1 MNSHLKNIYSIL
13 QLSIIC
19 VATENY
25 CYPHFPLLVTGHRL
39 YIKQKKTELYI
50 DIFPRYQPSGKE
62 SLNFFSVN
70 FLKLCSFL
78 FVCFILVLISWSQ
91 NRSWRGCS
99 WYCNLHT
106 SQPISRQEKSVLDNR
121 WHFALRDYIDFK
133 QLCSKNFPC

>member
-13 QLSIIC
+13 STEHNMCGYRKLLLSTFSSSRNRSQI
-19 VATENY
+19 VYKT
-25 CYPHFPLLVTGHRL
+25 
-39 YIKQKKTELYI
+39 KKTELYI
-50 DIFPRYQPSGKE
+50 DIFPRYQPSSKE

-99 WYCNLHT
+99 WYCNLHN
-106 SQPISRQEKSVLDNR
+106 SQPVSRQEKSVLDNR
-121 WHFALRDYIDFK
+121 
-133 QLCSKNFPC
+133 